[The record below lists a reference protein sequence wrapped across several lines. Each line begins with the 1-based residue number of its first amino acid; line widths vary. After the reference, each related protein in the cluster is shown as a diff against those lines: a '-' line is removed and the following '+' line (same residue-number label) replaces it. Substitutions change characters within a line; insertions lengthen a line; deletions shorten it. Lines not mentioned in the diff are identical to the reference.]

1 MKALLKR
8 KKKEGNDENDRI
20 TAMKQVE
27 HRDLMERFENELE
40 EACTIEVGQSWIV
53 ENLRKPE
60 GFCDSAWQT
69 IYPFAMT
76 LAYGGGDIYEGWMK
90 DKHTVSAQLQRPGFG
105 R

>member
-1 MKALLKR
+1 MKTI
-8 KKKEGNDENDRI
+8 RI

-90 DKHTVSAQLQRPGFG
+90 DKHTVMLSCNDGFRPVSFYVEALD
-105 R
+105 

>member
-1 MKALLKR
+1 MKTI
-8 KKKEGNDENDRI
+8 RI

-76 LAYGGGDIYEGWMK
+76 LACGGGDIYEGWMK
-90 DKHTVSAQLQRPGFG
+90 DKHAVMLSCNDGFRPVSFYVEALD
-105 R
+105 